1 MSSMTTKSVIYGVI
15 DLRKKFNGSK
25 KGKKGK
31 KKCFVSWE
39 VYFSS
44 CYFFITPFPLHFK
57 YDF

>member
-31 KKCFVSWE
+31 KNV
-39 VYFSS
+39 
-44 CYFFITPFPLHFK
+44 L
-57 YDF
+57 